1 MQQDERRNV
10 TPTLGLVWLT
20 DDLRLHDNAL
30 LARAVME
37 CDNLIICFF
46 IDPADFKQDMY
57 GCQKLGLHRRQFLSE
72 SLIALREK
80 LEALGQRLNMFLAK
94 PLNSIEAMCA
104 HLPITHIY
112 RSKPVAFNE
121 SRHWLHLRAS
131 LPDVCHVETETRCLF
146 EASEIEFTP
155 EDSIAEKTVNAFP
168 STFSQFRRKVEKISI
183 RKPVAAITA
192 LPAPVSLKAFSFER
206 FVPEKTLNNKAPLVR
221 GGEAA
226 ALAHLNAYFSGEAP
240 NHYKQT
246 RNAFDDWESSS
257 KWSFWL
263 ANGCLSVRQ
272 TRQVLADYQ
281 TQHGENEDNAWLL
294 FELLWREYF
303 QWYARAFNKRLF
315 LLNGLF
321 TEANARKQRGSFYAQ
336 RYRQWCMGTTPYP
349 IVNACMRQL
358 NETGYMSNRGRQI
371 TASALINELGLDWR
385 CGAAYFEQQL
395 IDYDPAS
402 NWGNWQY
409 IAGVGA
415 DPRGGRHFNLEKQA
429 QIYDADGAFRSKW
442 TDSDDDYALDYVD
455 AADWPIV

>member
-1 MQQDERRNV
+1 MK
-10 TPTLGLVWLT
+10 PKLGLVWFS
-20 DDLRLHDNAL
+20 DDLRLHDNPL
-30 LARAVME
+30 LARAAAE
-37 CDNLIICFF
+37 CDNLMLCFF

-57 GCQKLGLHRRQFLSE
+57 GCQRLGLHRRQFLSE
-72 SLIALREK
+72 TLIAFREQ
-80 LEALGQRLNMFLAK
+80 LEALGQRLNVFSAK
-94 PLNSIEAMCA
+94 PCESIEAICA

-112 RSKPVAFNE
+112 RSAPVAFDE
-121 SRHWLHLRAS
+121 DRDWLHLRAS
-131 LPDVCHVETETRCLF
+131 LPDVHHVEAETHCLF
-146 EASEIEFTP
+146 EAKDINFST
-155 EDSIAEKTVNAFP
+155 AESTDAFP
-168 STFSQFRRKVEKISI
+168 KTFSPFRRKVEKIT
-183 RKPVAAITA
+183 VQA
-192 LPAPVSLKAFSFER
+192 PAPTITELPEPLSLKAFNFEL
-206 FVPEKTLNNKAPLVR
+206 FLPEKTLNNASPLVR
-221 GGEAA
+221 GGETA
-226 ALAHLNAYFSGEAP
+226 ALEHLKGYFSGEAP

-246 RNAFDDWESSS
+246 RNAFEDWASSS

-263 ANGCLSVRQ
+263 ANGSLSVRQ
-272 TRQVLADYQ
+272 VAKELKGYQ
-281 TQHGENEDNAWLL
+281 IKHVENEDNAWLL

-315 LLNGLF
+315 LLNGLY
-321 TEANARKQRGSFYAQ
+321 TEANAKRQRGSFYAQ

-371 TASALINELGLDWR
+371 AASALINELGLDWR

-429 QIYDADGAFRSKW
+429 QMYDADGAFREKW
-442 TDSDDDYALDYVD
+442 TDSDDNYSLDYVD

>member
-1 MQQDERRNV
+1 MQYDEQSNS
-10 TPTLGLVWLT
+10 TPSLGLVWFT
-20 DDLRLHDNAL
+20 DDLRLDDNAL
-30 LARAVME
+30 LSRAAME

-46 IDPADFKQDMY
+46 IDPTHFKQDMY
-57 GCQKLGLHRRQFLSE
+57 GCQRLGLHRRQFLSE
-72 SLIALREK
+72 SLLFLRTK
-80 LEALGQRLNMFLAK
+80 LEALGQRLNIFLAK
-94 PLNSIEAMCA
+94 PLSSIEAICA
-104 HLPITHIY
+104 HLPVTHIY
-112 RSKPVAFNE
+112 RSTPVAFNE
-121 SRHWLHLRAS
+121 SRDWLHLRAS
-131 LPDVCHVETETRCLF
+131 LPDIRHVQAETRCLF
-146 EASEIEFTP
+146 EASDIEFSSEP
-155 EDSIAEKTVNAFP
+155 AIATFP
-168 STFSQFRRKVEKISI
+168 KTFSQFRRKVENIQLRTPASTIS
-183 RKPVAAITA
+183 A
-192 LPAPVSLKAFSFER
+192 LPEPVSLKAFNFPLFE
-206 FVPEKTLNNKAPLVR
+206 PEKAIKNTSPLVH

-226 ALAHLNAYFSGEAP
+226 ALDHLTTYFSGNAP

-263 ANGCLSVRQ
+263 ANGSLSVRRTVQ
-272 TRQVLADYQ
+272 ALEGYQ
-281 TQHGENEDNAWLL
+281 AQHGKNEDNAWLL

-371 TASALINELGLDWR
+371 AASALINELGLDWR

-429 QIYDADGAFRSKW
+429 QMHDADGRFRGKW
-442 TDSDDDYALDYVD
+442 TDSDDNYSLDYVD
-455 AADWPIV
+455 AADWPIPRR